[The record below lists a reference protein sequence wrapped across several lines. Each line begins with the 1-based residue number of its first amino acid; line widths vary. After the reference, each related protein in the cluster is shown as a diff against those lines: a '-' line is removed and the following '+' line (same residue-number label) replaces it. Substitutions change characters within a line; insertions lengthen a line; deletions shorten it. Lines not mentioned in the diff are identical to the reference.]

1 MAPFRHPP
9 LVAAALA
16 AASLIATPTAATAA
30 STTGSVRVPFKST
43 VTVAGLSGVTGN
55 ISTTLLVPNSWKR
68 QKSSNGR
75 PVWFAGHGSC
85 FYRVTTKAT
94 LSVGPSST
102 ASARVTQDLPAV
114 GPRVLENGTRNSFA
128 WRVTRPE
135 QPGRT
140 HVRAVSA
147 LATSTR
153 SVVTLPTGQS
163 LWLEVWLDGLAR
175 PGSEC
180 HSGTYR
186 QTLGPQFG
194 DVLATVRARQFLTK

>member
-1 MAPFRHPP
+1 MTRFQRLP
-9 LVAAALA
+9 LTTTALA
-16 AASLIATPTAATAA
+16 IAAFLATAAAATAA
-30 STTGSVRVPFKST
+30 PNNGSVRVPFKST
-43 VTVAGLSGVTGN
+43 VPVAGVTGITGT

-68 QKSSNGR
+68 QKSKGA
-75 PVWFAGHGSC
+75 PVWLAGHGSC

-94 LSVGPSST
+94 LTVAPSSS
-102 ASARVTQDLPAV
+102 ASARVTADLPAV
-114 GPRVLENGTRNSFA
+114 GPRVLENGTRNSLA

-147 LATSTR
+147 LTTSTR

-163 LWLEVWLDGLAR
+163 LWLEVWLDGIAR

-186 QTLGPQFG
+186 ETLGPQFG
-194 DVLATVRARQFLTK
+194 DVLATAHTRQFLTK